1 MKRPFTI
8 LALILCITGFLLCPL
23 PSFADEEGASWI
35 ADTSWFNYLEPKSE
49 YTISTESQLRG
60 LASLVNEEQYL
71 WKPNRNE
78 SFEGVTFILTR
89 DLDLT
94 GSWTPI
100 GVDEQITFSGTFDGQ
115 GHTISGIRVE
125 SEDPYSGFFGHLSG
139 TVKNLHLEGTVS
151 ASADYCG
158 GVAGYLGADAVIRN
172 CQTDVQVAGRNEVGG
187 IAGYVKSGTVYGC
200 INYGEVIGASMTGG
214 VAGECRGGKIGKCGN
229 RGLIVSNGAGS
240 FNNGTG
246 GIAGRSVS
254 ASALN
259 MCYNTGDIISSNEA
273 TGGIAGYTNSAGS
286 SIRNSYT
293 TGTIRIDKPQVNT
306 GSAFEPGSYGDA
318 AVPSQTGS
326 GLPVFAGGIAGYV
339 GTQNVVIENCYNA
352 GQISGADYAGGII
365 GKCINDSYSE
375 TPSRF
380 RNNYFGK
387 GGYDSAIAAD
397 SSNRHIRIRGAATEI
412 YDSAFGNLSAELG
425 EAFMD
430 DRTGDYGSSGYPVL
444 TWQPKISTEENLA
457 ALRQIDPAILKRLH
471 DAKLAEDAEES
482 RQGTMVL
489 KFFNSDLDR
498 ANPKQLEEL
507 KKTTQKDNK
516 EKGS

>member
-286 SIRNSYT
+286 SSAQGTLQVTYPPAITQQPLDAAAAIGETVSFTAGAASAYRSGGGVAYSKTFAWQVDGETVQEQTQTGEQNSYQM
-293 TGTIRIDKPQVNT
+293 TIDSEDDFTKTVLCVVTSNGQSVETDEAHIHPVYGVARRPAYRMI
-306 GSAFEPGSYGDA
+306 AF
-318 AVPSQTGS
+318 T
-326 GLPVFAGGIAGYV
+326 
-339 GTQNVVIENCYNA
+339 
-352 GQISGADYAGGII
+352 
-365 GKCINDSYSE
+365 
-375 TPSRF
+375 
-380 RNNYFGK
+380 
-387 GGYDSAIAAD
+387 YDE
-397 SSNRHIRIRGAATEI
+397 GAAAARELAY
-412 YDSAFGNLSAELG
+412 YDG
-425 EAFMD
+425 
-430 DRTGDYGSSGYPVL
+430 TG
-444 TWQPKISTEENLA
+444 K
-457 ALRQIDPAILKRLH
+457 
-471 DAKLAEDAEES
+471 EDF
-482 RQGTMVL
+482 T
-489 KFFNSDLDR
+489 
-498 ANPKQLEEL
+498 
-507 KKTTQKDNK
+507 
-516 EKGS
+516 